1 MPVSRRKFL
10 AGSLALPAIAAKKKA
25 SAPERPNIVL
35 LVADNVPDWVLG
47 TYGNKDIRTPNIDRL
62 AQMGLRFQNHITASP
77 SAAQGRQAL
86 FTGRTPMQQA
96 ENAPKIDTV
105 LGGAGYTCE
114 WAGIPAV
121 PKFLDSQASGKPFF
135 LGVILPSPRPPY
147 TNIPQN
153 YTDLYA
159 AAKFDTFSHD
169 RAAANAA
176 VGKEM
181 LADIT
186 GSLRKYAA
194 ALTAMDADLQTVVAK
209 VYERKI
215 ADNTLIVFTST
226 CGALLGRHGLWDA
239 GDGSQPPNMYEESVK
254 TPMIWSW
261 PGRVPA
267 MGERPE
273 VVSSCDFLPTLCDLT
288 GAAAPAG
295 LGGTSYLLLATGKPL
310 PKKQRWKSA
319 VFAALGNTAMARADR
334 YKLVERDGGKGPGE
348 LYDLVADPVEAA
360 NQYDNPQYLTVRQG
374 LSGELAAWK
383 QKYGG

>member
-10 AGSLALPAIAAKKKA
+10 AGSLALPAFAAKKKA
-25 SAPERPNIVL
+25 AAPERPNIVL
-35 LVADNVPDWVLG
+35 LMADNVPDWVLG
-47 TYGNKDIRTPNIDRL
+47 TYGNKDIHTPNIDRL

-77 SAAQGRQAL
+77 APQA
-86 FTGRTPMQQA
+86 GRTALLSGRMSPEPTSA
-96 ENAPKIDTV
+96 LEPLLAA
-105 LGGAGYTCE
+105 AGYTCHTADAAAAAQFLE
-114 WAGIPAV
+114 PA
-121 PKFLDSQASGKPFF
+121 SAGKPFF
-135 LGVILPSPRPPY
+135 LTVNLKGPTAPYADIPSKY
-147 TNIPQN
+147 AE
-153 YTDLYA
+153 LYA
-159 AAKFDTFSHD
+159 AAKFDTFS
-169 RAAANAA
+169 REPAAANAA
-176 VGKEM
+176 AGKEM
-181 LADIT
+181 LADVT

-209 VYERKI
+209 VYERKLS
-215 ADNTLIVFTST
+215 DHTLIVFAST

-239 GDGSQPPNMYEESVK
+239 GEGSQPPNMYEESVK

-295 LGGTSYLLLATGKPL
+295 LGGASYLLLATGKPL
-310 PKKQRWKSA
+310 PKKQRWKTT
-319 VFAALGNTAMARADR
+319 VFAALGNTALARADR
-334 YKLVERDGGKGPGE
+334 YKLVQRDGGKGPGE

-374 LSGELAAWK
+374 LSGELAAWRR
-383 QKYGG
+383 